1 MWKTIYKCDKIVA
14 DEVTIQDVLL
24 NNYRMGVRMYYNL
37 HGLLNLAKEQEVP
50 LWKVILENEMKLSQ
64 MTEEEVFANL
74 SRRYKVMVASSHKA
88 MNQKLHIEGS
98 LINGL
103 AYSQNQ
109 YAKQGDT
116 LSGEWLNHVMALA
129 LSSSEVNVGMGRV
142 CAAPTAGSCGI
153 LPAVLIGMKEA
164 KNLSEREVLQGLLT
178 ASGVGAV
185 VMKNA
190 TVAGAEGGCQAECG
204 VAAAMAAAAAVE
216 MSGGSAQMALHAF
229 SLVLINVMGLVCD
242 PIAGLVQ
249 VPCAQRNASQAVNAI
264 ICADM
269 AMAGMKCIVPADEV
283 VEAMYRVGKQL
294 PYELKETGL
303 GGLAATPTAKT
314 IRERIFGRE

>member
-1 MWKTIYKCDKIVA
+1 MYHNLQ
-14 DEVTIQDVLL
+14 ELL
-24 NNYRMGVRMYYNL
+24 NIATER
-37 HGLLNLAKEQEVP
+37 EVP
-50 LWKVILENEMKLSQ
+50 LWKIILENEMKLSQ
-64 MTEEEVFANL
+64 MTEDEVFTNL
-74 SRRYKVMVASSHKA
+74 GRRYKVMESSSHKA
-88 MNQKLHIEGS
+88 MNQNLHVEGS

-109 YAKQGDT
+109 YAKQGNT
-116 LSGEWLNHVMALA
+116 LSGELINHVMALA
-129 LSSSEVNVGMGRV
+129 LSSSEVNVAMGKI

-153 LPAVLIGMKEA
+153 LPAVLIGVKEVR
-164 KNLSEREVLQGLLT
+164 NLTEREVLQGLLT

-185 VMKNA
+185 VVKNA

-216 MSGGSAQMALHAF
+216 MAGGSAQMAIHAF
-229 SLVLINVMGLVCD
+229 SLVIINVMGLVCD

-269 AMAGMKCIVPADEV
+269 ALAGMTCIVPADEV

-294 PYELKETGL
+294 PSELRETAL
-303 GGLAATPTAKT
+303 GGLAATSTAKN
-314 IRERIFGRE
+314 IQEKIFGR

>member
-1 MWKTIYKCDKIVA
+1 MYHNLQ
-14 DEVTIQDVLL
+14 ELL
-24 NNYRMGVRMYYNL
+24 E
-37 HGLLNLAKEQEVP
+37 LATKNQVP
-50 LWKVILENEMKLSQ
+50 LWKVILENEKKLSQ
-64 MTEEEVFANL
+64 MKDEDVFENL
-74 SRRYKVMVASSHKA
+74 RRRYKVMEASAHKA
-88 MNQKLHIEGS
+88 VDTKLHVKGS

-103 AYSQNQ
+103 AFQQDQ
-109 YAKQGDT
+109 YGKSKKT
-116 LSGEWLNHVMALA
+116 LSGKLLNHVMALA
-129 LSSSEVNVGMGRV
+129 LSSSEVNVAMGKI

-153 LPAVLIGMKEA
+153 LPAVLISVKEEW
-164 KNLSEREVLQGLLT
+164 NLSEQEVLQGLLT
-178 ASGVGAV
+178 ASGVGAIV
-185 VMKNA
+185 VKNA

-216 MSGGSAQMALHAF
+216 MVGGDAKMALDAF

-269 AMAGMKCIVPADEV
+269 ALAGMECLVPADQV

-294 PYELKETGL
+294 PCELKETAL
-303 GGLAATPTAKT
+303 GGLAATPKAMEIKET
-314 IRERIFGRE
+314 IFG

>member
-1 MWKTIYKCDKIVA
+1 
-14 DEVTIQDVLL
+14 
-24 NNYRMGVRMYYNL
+24 MYHNL
-37 HGLLNLAKEQEVP
+37 QGLLKLAKEREVP
-50 LWKVILENEMKLSQ
+50 LWKIILENEMKLSQ
-64 MTEEEVFANL
+64 MTEEEVFL
-74 SRRYKVMVASSHKA
+74 KMSRRYKVMEASAHKA
-88 MNQKLHIEGS
+88 MEHKLDVKGS

-109 YAKQGDT
+109 YAKKGNT
-116 LSGEWLNHVMALA
+116 LSGELINHVMALA
-129 LSSSEVNVGMGRV
+129 LSSSEVNVAMGKI

-153 LPAVLIGMKEA
+153 LPAVLIGVKEV

-216 MSGGSAQMALHAF
+216 MSGGNAQMAIHAF
-229 SLVLINVMGLVCD
+229 SLVIINVMGLVCD

-269 AMAGMKCIVPADEV
+269 ALAGMKCIVPADEV
-283 VEAMYRVGKQL
+283 VEAMYKVGKQL
-294 PYELKETGL
+294 PSELRETAL
-303 GGLAATPTAKT
+303 GGLAATPAAKN
-314 IRERIFGRE
+314 IQEKIFGY